1 MFEKAHAKKGK
12 FRLMVRLCLNDGRA
26 VEGEVFLMPG
36 ERLTDLLNDERAFLP
51 IERGEAV
58 SAIAKNA
65 ILSADPLAA
74 EPEQKNDPYKVL
86 RVDPEAS
93 DAEVKRAWMN
103 RLKATHPDRL
113 IALGMDDLVVYA
125 ARKAASHVNAA
136 YDEIRA
142 RRKAA
147 AAAA

>member
-1 MFEKAHAKKGK
+1 MFEKAHAKRGK
-12 FRLMVRLCLNDGRA
+12 IRLMVRLCLTDGRA
-26 VEGEVFLMPG
+26 VEGEVFVMPG

-51 IERGEAV
+51 VEKGEAV
-58 SAIAKNA
+58 TAIAKSA
-65 ILSADPLAA
+65 ILSAEPVAA
-74 EPEQKNDPYKVL
+74 EPEQRLDPYRIL

-93 DAEVKRAWMN
+93 DAEVKRAWME

-113 IALGMDDLVVYA
+113 IALGMDDSVVYA

-142 RRKAA
+142 VRRAA
-147 AAAA
+147 A